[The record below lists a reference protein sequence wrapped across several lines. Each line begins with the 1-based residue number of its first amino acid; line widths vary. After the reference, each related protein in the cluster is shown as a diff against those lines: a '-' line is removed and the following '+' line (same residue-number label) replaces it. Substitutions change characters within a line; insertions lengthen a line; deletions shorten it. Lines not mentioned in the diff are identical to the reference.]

1 MSVMMFLSEDKKRV
15 VIKGDYGGH
24 FFMKNMPIEDF
35 KKQALDILLDEAEE
49 Q

>member
-1 MSVMMFLSEDKKRV
+1 MSVMMFLSEDKKTV

-35 KKQALDILLDEAEE
+35 KKKALHILLDEAEE

>member
-24 FFMKNMPIEDF
+24 FFMKYITVEDF